1 MEGLNLSRRLL
12 FNALGRLGTRLAPQ
26 DRITLLAIVG
36 RMVRQD
42 LKRQLMERTGGV
54 IQGGPFAGC
63 RLPRETSW
71 SHDGDFV
78 PKVLGCYEAE
88 LHNALTAAASR
99 RYDTFIDV
107 GCAEGYYA
115 IGFSRLSEQT
125 RVLAFDSS
133 PSAQKVARASA
144 RENGVAHR
152 VEVFGALEPDGLAS
166 VLARSGP
173 TFILSDCEGFER
185 TLLDPGKVPSLS
197 RIDMLIECHDHIEP
211 GATECLMARFSRTHA
226 VTRIDQGARNPN
238 RAEAMWAWP
247 ELVRWLM
254 VCESRSVAMHWLHC
268 LSRRAQIEAHDALE
282 ATLWP
287 S

>member
-1 MEGLNLSRRLL
+1 MEGLNLSKRLL
-12 FNALGRLGTRLAPQ
+12 FHALGLMGTRLAPE

-36 RMVRQD
+36 SMVRQD
-42 LKRQLMERTGGV
+42 LKRQLMDLTGGI

-63 RLPRETSW
+63 RLLRGTSW
-71 SHDGDFV
+71 SRDGDFV

-88 LHNALTAAASR
+88 LHNVLTAAASR

-115 IGFSRLSEQT
+115 TGFSRLSEQT
-125 RVLAFDSS
+125 RVLAFDTS
-133 PSAQKVARASA
+133 PSAQEIARASA
-144 RENGVAHR
+144 RDNGVADR
-152 VEVFGALEPDGLAS
+152 VEVFGALDPEGLAS
-166 VLARSGP
+166 ILARSGR

-185 TLLDPGKVPSLS
+185 TLLDPSKVPSLS
-197 RIDMLIECHDHIEP
+197 RTDMLIECHDFIEP

-226 VTRIDQGARNPN
+226 VTRIDQGARNPH
-238 RAEAMWAWP
+238 RAEPMWARP

-254 VCESRSVAMHWLHC
+254 VCESRAVPMHWLHC
-268 LSRRAQIEAHDALE
+268 LSSRGQIEARDGLE
-282 ATLWP
+282 T